1 MPSSSN
7 YRLSSILSPIKSGPN
22 NNFRDSYSKISGT
35 NSKLN
40 QKYNDYYFDNSN
52 CVNINIKDETQ
63 PGEIKSLSQIELIIY
78 DKNLFR
84 FKIFV
89 VILLYISRSII
100 ETRHIVSNIDEKT
113 LITLKIFYNIIFFSC
128 IFAFTYISGK
138 SFTTSIL
145 TLNKTIELN
154 HSNNH
159 PFNQKSSRIIRI
171 FTHPNFLSIKTV
183 IYKSITKYFIPGFL
197 ILYFIQPFSYYIS
210 SEYPIWAER
219 ITLSPINF
227 FLDSLDRII
236 YKASLDTASKKISY
250 FPQVLIYLSFIR
262 IICFPITELT
272 KYIIECSLG
281 EIRNSILQNC
291 SRNNSN
297 DIDLMEACNYFPTT
311 DTNTNNT
318 TTNTI
323 GSVLF
328 SKYSTILDMNNSNNV
343 RKYQENLN
351 SPLLTNELEH
361 RDIGVI
367 NVKNQAEYYFYERE
381 FSFISLIS
389 KATIPI
395 LVILM
400 LYYYKLGEFSMLIF
414 IPLALPII
422 TFSLAGHLSSVT
434 KVQISLALTYI
445 LLFFLLIPLK
455 DYSIIWKLCL
465 IFLLGATDSQL
476 SFMRSQYNNY
486 LKKREEIY
494 IIHPLLKSISLL
506 VLFLTIVYIT
516 FFFTENKYFQNLTIY
531 LNTFKEISLLFLMIT
546 ITSHPL
552 FRSELYL
559 VKSSNGIEKIKKE
572 NQNLFIMIFLH
583 PITIRI
589 VSFLL
594 ESKIKLELPIYI
606 NILFITITS
615 LLLTQIFHY
624 IILVFSSFG
633 SFLKS
638 YIQLKIKNKN

>member
-1 MPSSSN
+1 MLSSSN
-7 YRLSSILSPIKSGPN
+7 HRLSSILSPIKSGPN
-22 NNFRDSYSKISGT
+22 NNFRDSHLKISGT
-35 NSKLN
+35 NSLLN
-40 QKYNDYYFDNSN
+40 QKYNDYYFNNSSSN
-52 CVNINIKDETQ
+52 NINIKDETQ
-63 PGEIKSLSQIELIIY
+63 PDQIKSLTQNELLIY

-100 ETRHIVSNIDEKT
+100 ETRRIVSNIDEKT

-154 HSNNH
+154 HSNNY

-210 SEYPIWAER
+210 SEYPMWAER

-236 YKASLDTASKKISY
+236 YKASLDTKSKKISY

-281 EIRNSILQNC
+281 EIRNLILQNC

-297 DIDLMEACNYFPTT
+297 EIDLLETCNHFTIT
-311 DTNTNNT
+311 DTNSTSA
-318 TTNTI
+318 NTI
-323 GSVLF
+323 DSVLF
-328 SKYSTILDMNNSNNV
+328 SKYSTILDMNNSNSV

-351 SPLLTNELEH
+351 SPLLTHELKYK
-361 RDIGVI
+361 DIGVT
-367 NVKNQAEYYFYERE
+367 NAKNQVEHYFYERE
-381 FSFISLIS
+381 FSFISLFS

-506 VLFLTIVYIT
+506 VLFLTVIYVS
-516 FFFTENKYFQNLTIY
+516 FFFSENKYFQNLTVY
-531 LNTFKEISLLFLMIT
+531 FSTFKEISLLFLMIT

-552 FRSELYL
+552 FRSELCL
-559 VKSSNGIEKIKKE
+559 VESSYGVEKIKKE

-583 PITIRI
+583 PIIIRI
-589 VSFLL
+589 VAFLL
-594 ESKIKLELPIYI
+594 ESKVKLELSICT
-606 NILFITITS
+606 NILFITVTS
-615 LLLTQIFHY
+615 LILTQIFYY
-624 IILVFSSFG
+624 IILVLSSFG
-633 SFLKS
+633 SLLKS
-638 YIQLKIKNKN
+638 YIQLKTKN